1 MYKIIIVDDEDFARD
16 GMEKI
21 FQKIPEVKVVLK
33 CADGYEA
40 RQYLEN
46 HAADAIFS
54 DIRMKK
60 MNGLEL
66 TKWIAENRKD
76 CKVVL
81 VSAYSDF
88 SYAQT
93 AIAYGVFGYLLKPV
107 RPDNVKAIIM
117 RLREERESKER
128 KDIWKRD
135 IKHELIEL
143 EMYHTIMNHSDSV
156 ERKLNKRVFFAKY
169 QVIFMI
175 NNEMHEN
182 DAELIRAGL
191 TNIFRWYGAQC
202 VPVLTKKETAE
213 YTFLLLGDYKDAFPA
228 AEEIVNQIRKLM
240 DLNAAVSLLQFGN
253 ITDLQQLNE
262 HIAQEDEEDAL
273 IKKVKLF
280 IDANLKESLSRDD
293 VANYVHLD
301 PSYFSKYFKKKSG
314 SKFSDYL
321 ISRRIEL
328 VLKLLNQ
335 GYKVYDAAQEAG
347 FRNRN
352 YFNAVFK
359 QQVGMNPTQY
369 KYHRCEKEGSNEES
383 IGN

>member
-156 ERKLNKRVFFAKY
+156 ERKLNKRVFFAK
-169 QVIFMI
+169 
-175 NNEMHEN
+175 
-182 DAELIRAGL
+182 
-191 TNIFRWYGAQC
+191 
-202 VPVLTKKETAE
+202 
-213 YTFLLLGDYKDAFPA
+213 
-228 AEEIVNQIRKLM
+228 
-240 DLNAAVSLLQFGN
+240 
-253 ITDLQQLNE
+253 
-262 HIAQEDEEDAL
+262 
-273 IKKVKLF
+273 
-280 IDANLKESLSRDD
+280 
-293 VANYVHLD
+293 
-301 PSYFSKYFKKKSG
+301 
-314 SKFSDYL
+314 
-321 ISRRIEL
+321 
-328 VLKLLNQ
+328 
-335 GYKVYDAAQEAG
+335 
-347 FRNRN
+347 
-352 YFNAVFK
+352 
-359 QQVGMNPTQY
+359 
-369 KYHRCEKEGSNEES
+369 
-383 IGN
+383 